1 MKGDVHDIGK
11 NIVGV
16 VLGCNNYDVID
27 LGVMTPIEKIVEVA
41 QKENVDIVGFSGLIT
56 PSLDEMVFN
65 AKEFERLGLKIPI
78 LIGGA
83 TTSRI
88 HTAVKIA
95 PQYSAP
101 VIHVL
106 DASRSVGVV
115 ASLIAKDGD
124 FLDDIKEQYEELR
137 DDYVSTRLDR
147 KYYSFE
153 DAKARAMKIDWNS
166 KDRTPIVAPTFFGTK
181 VFDRIPLEN
190 LIDYIDWIPFFS
202 VWELRGKYPN
212 RRFPAIFND
221 PNVGEA
227 AKKLYDEAKEMLQNI
242 IRLGTLRACGV
253 IGFYPA
259 ASTGED
265 IELYSTEDHADV
277 VGCLRCLRQQEERDE
292 SQGPSTVSLADFVAP
307 KGAGVKDYVGM
318 FVVSIF
324 GADECVKKYEE
335 QHDTYNAILVKAL
348 ADRLAEAAAEY
359 LHERVRVQHWGY
371 SPAETLSNEDR
382 LKVKYQGIRP
392 APGYPSQPDHTEK
405 SEMWRIMNVQSVI
418 GSELTESLAMYPA
431 ASVSGLYFGNP
442 EAKYFSLGKIQK
454 DQVISY
460 ADRKGWDV
468 QTAEKHLRYTLS
480 YDP

>member
-1 MKGDVHDIGK
+1 M
-11 NIVGV
+11 GV

-27 LGVMTPIEKIVEVA
+27 LGVMTPIEKILEVA
-41 QKENVDIVGFSGLIT
+41 VREKVDVVGLSGLIT

-65 AKEFERLGLKIPI
+65 AKEFQRLGLRIPI

-101 VIHVL
+101 VVHVL

-115 ASLIAKDGD
+115 ASLIAKDEE
-124 FLDDIKEQYEELR
+124 FLEEINEQYQELR
-137 DDYVSTRLDR
+137 DDYVSTQSDR
-147 KYYSFE
+147 KYYPFE
-153 DAKARAMKIDWNS
+153 EAKAKKMKIDWQS
-166 KDRTPIVAPTFFGTK
+166 KDRIPVPPPSFIGTK
-181 VFDRIPLEN
+181 VFERIPLET
-190 LIDYIDWIPFFS
+190 LFDYIDWIPFFS

-221 PNVGEA
+221 ANVGA
-227 AKKLYDEAKEMLQNI
+227 TAKKLYEEAKDMLQNI
-242 IRLGTLRACGV
+242 SRLGTLRASAIVGL
-253 IGFYPA
+253 YPA

-265 IELYSTEDHADV
+265 IEVYASEERDTV
-277 VGCLRCLRQQEERDE
+277 TGYLRCLRQQEERDD
-292 SQGPSTVSLADFVAP
+292 SQSHETVSLADFVAP
-307 KGAGVKDYVGM
+307 KGCAVRDHIGM

-324 GADECVKKYEE
+324 GADECVAKYEE
-335 QHDTYNAILVKAL
+335 QHDSYNAIFVKAL

-371 SPAETLSNEDR
+371 AALESLSNEDR

-392 APGYPSQPDHTEK
+392 APGYPSQPDHSEK
-405 SEMWRIMNVQSVI
+405 EEMWKIMNVTSSI
-418 GSELTESLAMYPA
+418 GCQLTESFAMHPA

-442 EAKYFSLGKIQK
+442 ESRYFSLGKIQK

-460 ADRKGWDV
+460 ASRKGWALE
-468 QTAEKHLRYTLS
+468 TAERHLRYTLS
-480 YDP
+480 YDS